1 MILFHFDARIAMSQ
15 FSWIRMKMGIKEKLL
30 EHLPGDWRRMADAGP
45 GSCNF
50 PLQQAFPELEE
61 QGLAKRC
68 SWASVSR
75 SVDSVSLGL
84 HFFGSQLILVPKV
97 VAEVWQATKWGQLL
111 GKPERALGEVLAL
124 KAQEPLDS

>member
-1 MILFHFDARIAMSQ
+1 MQAQAVATSHCSRLSQNLRSRAWQSDA
-15 FSWIRMKMGIKEKLL
+15 
-30 EHLPGDWRRMADAGP
+30 D
-45 GSCNF
+45 
-50 PLQQAFPELEE
+50 
-61 QGLAKRC
+61 
-68 SWASVSR
+68 SVSR